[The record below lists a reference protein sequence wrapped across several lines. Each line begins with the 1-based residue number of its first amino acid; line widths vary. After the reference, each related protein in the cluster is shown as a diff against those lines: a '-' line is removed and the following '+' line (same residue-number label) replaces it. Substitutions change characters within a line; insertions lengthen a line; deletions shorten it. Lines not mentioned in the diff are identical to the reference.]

1 MKIKQIVLFSVLAL
15 LGGVVGGFLSAW
27 LPGVAVA
34 KTNVEKVIRAEK
46 FELVDERGRHRG
58 SFYTA
63 GDWATTF
70 IIRRED
76 SDSKIMMLAGPDSAS
91 LSIFNQ
97 GSHGMLLKSD
107 DNGVRIELRDKDG
120 NTRLVIGR
128 TELKNTKTGSTE
140 IRATGS
146 IVIFDEKG
154 KVVYS
159 VP

>member
-1 MKIKQIVLFSVLAL
+1 MNTKQTILFGFLAL
-15 LGGVVGGFLSAW
+15 LGGFIGGIISDG
-27 LPGVAVA
+27 LPGKAVA
-34 KTNVEKVIRAEK
+34 KSDFQKVVRAEK

-140 IRATGS
+140 IRSIGS
-146 IVIFDEKG
+146 IVIFNEKG